1 MGLNC
6 DGEFVIVETD
16 PTRRYVRYDE
26 IIGEGAFKTVYRG
39 FDEFNGLEI
48 AWSIIQLPDN
58 LFKSQNYLESLCA
71 ESVLLKSLKH
81 INIMRCY
88 HSWVDYQKKTVNM
101 ITELFSS
108 GNMSEYRTKHNHVDS
123 KAIKNWSRQILSGL
137 SYLHC
142 HEPPII
148 HRDLKCDNIFI
159 NGNSGKVKIGDLGL
173 STIVRQGSAMPR
185 GAGTPQFM
193 APELFEEEYDER
205 VDVYSFGM
213 CLLQMVT
220 RELPYSECTNSAQI
234 YKKVIS
240 TLNKVTDLQVK
251 EFIDKCLAPVSER
264 PSAIELLNDSFL
276 ALSESV
282 LSPLDS
288 SLRSECSVGAADS
301 VKSLDTKFMLQGKLM
316 KDSILMVLSFVEDA
330 QHLKTVKF
338 SYSLETDTVYTVME
352 EMVKKFELSDNDAAL
367 VTELMNG
374 LVAEL
379 VPAFSDCIP
388 SDAAL
393 LENHDIC
400 EENKKCANSDLVFEV
415 PSCNGDHTRSRSPV
429 SAQHR

>member
-1 MGLNC
+1 
-6 DGEFVIVETD
+6 
-16 PTRRYVRYDE
+16 
-26 IIGEGAFKTVYRG
+26 
-39 FDEFNGLEI
+39 
-48 AWSIIQLPDN
+48 
-58 LFKSQNYLESLCA
+58 
-71 ESVLLKSLKH
+71 
-81 INIMRCY
+81 
-88 HSWVDYQKKTVNM
+88 M

-142 HEPPII
+142 HDPPII

-173 STIVRQGSAMPR
+173 STIGRQGSAMPR

-193 APELFEEEYDER
+193 APELFEAEYDER

-220 RELPYSECTNSAQI
+220 RELPYSECNNSAQI
-234 YKKVIS
+234 FKKVIS
-240 TLNKVTDLQVK
+240 GIKPAALIKVTDLQVK

-276 ALSESV
+276 APSESV
-282 LSPLDS
+282 LSTLNSSFS
-288 SLRSECSVGAADS
+288 SLRSECSTFGAADS
-301 VKSLDTKFMLQGKLM
+301 VKSLGRKFVLQGKLI
-316 KDSILMVLSFVEDA
+316 KDSISMVLSFVEDRK
-330 QHLKTVKF
+330 HLKYVKF
-338 SYSLETDTVYTVME
+338 LYFLETDTVYTVTE
-352 EMVKKFELSDNDAAL
+352 EMVKEFELSDNETAL
-367 VTELMNG
+367 VIELING

-379 VPAFSDCIP
+379 VPSFSD
-388 SDAAL
+388 DLAL
-393 LENHDIC
+393 LENDIC
-400 EENKKCANSDLVFEV
+400 EENKNSAESFSVYNNAKELLAQEHDIGECPKSEFEI

-429 SAQHR
+429 SAQEQKTRRGHKNSKEVTTKPCWRRPWKFRVCGNNSF